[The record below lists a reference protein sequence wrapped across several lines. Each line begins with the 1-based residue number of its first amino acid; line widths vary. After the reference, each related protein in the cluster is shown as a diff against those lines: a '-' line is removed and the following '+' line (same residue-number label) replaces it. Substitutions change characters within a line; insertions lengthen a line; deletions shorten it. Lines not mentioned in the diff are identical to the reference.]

1 MGDRGEITAFTVV
14 ESLTGWWEL
23 AGLDAAVSETS
34 VNWLAEKAPSNAPH
48 TAYKNV
54 CHARNTF
61 CVHYSVFRLAGRHFV
76 FT

>member
-34 VNWLAEKAPSNAPH
+34 VNWLAEKAPSNAPIPPIK
-48 TAYKNV
+48 TLL
-54 CHARNTF
+54 F
-61 CVHYSVFRLAGRHFV
+61 F
-76 FT
+76 